1 MSCILMTRPGGKHS
15 TGFWNL
21 PVLNGSPRRPLQD
34 PAAHIKQNQTR
45 RVSTVDTLERSA
57 THA

>member
-1 MSCILMTRPGGKHS
+1 MNCILMTRPGGKHS

-34 PAAHIKQNQTR
+34 PAAHTKQNQTR
-45 RVSTVDTLERSA
+45 RVSTVDTLKRSA
-57 THA
+57 NHA